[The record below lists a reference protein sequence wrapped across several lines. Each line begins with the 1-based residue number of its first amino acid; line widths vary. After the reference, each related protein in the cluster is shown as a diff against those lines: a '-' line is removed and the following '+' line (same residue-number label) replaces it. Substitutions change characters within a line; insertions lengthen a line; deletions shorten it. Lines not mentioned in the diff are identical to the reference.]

1 MCDSVVREAHPF
13 KGILFILGAV
23 FLFAGSDALSKYL
36 TQFYPVVLV
45 LWVRYVVHVLLMLIA
60 LRPKSIQSLFVTAN
74 PKLQLVRGLCMSC
87 TNLLFI
93 SALRFIPLAEG
104 TSIVYLTP
112 LIVTVLSGPLLGE
125 RVGRLQ
131 WVAVVIGFIGVL
143 LIVRPGGALFH
154 PVALL
159 ALGAACSFSL
169 YQLVTRKLNKTD
181 SANVSNFISGLVS
194 VAVTSLL
201 LPFFWQVP
209 TLHFGLLMVA
219 LGFSALISHLWMTHA
234 YHHANPSTLAPF
246 TYLQLPFA
254 GFIGY
259 MLFDHIPDTLA
270 FVGMFIIALGGLLVI
285 FGQRKAVEPVA
296 D

>member
-1 MCDSVVREAHPF
+1 MNKEHPF
-13 KGILFILGAV
+13 KGVLFILGAV
-23 FLFAGSDALSKYL
+23 FLFASSDALSKYL
-36 TQFYPVVLV
+36 TQSYPVVLV

-60 LRPKSIQSLFVTAN
+60 LRPKSITSLFETAN
-74 PKLQLVRGLCMSC
+74 PKLQLVRGLCMAC

-104 TSIVYLTP
+104 TSIIYLTP
-112 LIVTVLSGPLLGE
+112 LIITVLSGPLLGE

-131 WVAVVIGFIGVL
+131 WVAVLIGFIGVL

-169 YQLVTRKLNKTD
+169 YQLVTRILNRTD

-201 LPFFWQVP
+201 LPFFWAIP
-209 TLHFGLLMVA
+209 TLYFGGLMVI
-219 LGFSALISHLWMTHA
+219 LGFSALVSHLFMTHA

-254 GFIGY
+254 GLIGY
-259 MLFDHIPDTLA
+259 ALFDHVPDMLA
-270 FVGMFIIALGGLLVI
+270 FVGMLVIALGGLLVI
-285 FGQRKAVEPVA
+285 FGQRKAIEPTA

>member
-1 MCDSVVREAHPF
+1 MSKEHPF
-13 KGILFILGAV
+13 KGVLFILAAV

-60 LRPKSIQSLFVTAN
+60 LRPKSIASLFETAN
-74 PKLQLVRGLCMSC
+74 PKLQLVRGLCMAC

-112 LIVTVLSGPLLGE
+112 LIVTVLSGPLLGA

-131 WVAVVIGFIGVL
+131 WVAVLIGFMGVL

-169 YQLVTRKLNKTD
+169 YQLVTRKLNRTD

-201 LPFFWQVP
+201 LPFFWTMP
-209 TLHFGLLMVA
+209 TLYFGCLMVA
-219 LGFSALISHLWMTHA
+219 LGFSALVSHLFMTHA
-234 YHHANPSTLAPF
+234 YHHAEPSTLAPF

-254 GFIGY
+254 GLIGY
-259 MLFDHIPDTLA
+259 VLFDHIPDTLA
-270 FVGMFIIALGGLLVI
+270 FVWLFVIALGGLLVVI
-285 FGQRKAVEPVA
+285 GQRKAVVPTA
-296 D
+296 H

>member
-285 FGQRKAVEPVA
+285 FG
-296 D
+296 

>member
-1 MCDSVVREAHPF
+1 VNEEHPF
-13 KGILFILGAV
+13 KGVLFILGAV
-23 FLFAGSDALSKYL
+23 FLFASSDALSKYL

-60 LRPKSIQSLFVTAN
+60 LRPKSMWSLFETAN
-74 PKLQLVRGLCMSC
+74 PKLQLVRGLCMAS

-104 TSIVYLTP
+104 TSIIYLTP
-112 LIVTVLSGPLLGE
+112 LIITVLSGPFLGE

-131 WVAVVIGFIGVL
+131 WVAVLIGFIGVL

-169 YQLVTRKLNKTD
+169 YQLVTRILNRTD

-201 LPFFWQVP
+201 LPFFWSVP
-209 TLHFGLLMVA
+209 TLYFGGLMVA
-219 LGFSALISHLWMTHA
+219 LGFSALVSHLFMTHA

-254 GFIGY
+254 GLIGY
-259 MLFDHIPDTLA
+259 VLFDHIPDMLA
-270 FVGMFIIALGGLLVI
+270 FGGMFVIALGGLLVI
-285 FGQRKAVEPVA
+285 FVQRKAIEPTA

>member
-1 MCDSVVREAHPF
+1 VSKEHPLR
-13 KGILFILGAV
+13 GVLFILGAV
-23 FLFAGSDALSKYL
+23 FLFASSDALSKYL
-36 TQFYPVVLV
+36 TQSYPVVLV

-60 LRPKSIQSLFVTAN
+60 LRPKSITSLFETAN
-74 PKLQLVRGLCMSC
+74 PKLQLVRGLCMAC

-104 TSIVYLTP
+104 TSIIYLTP
-112 LIVTVLSGPLLGE
+112 LIITVLSGPLLGE

-131 WVAVVIGFIGVL
+131 WVAVLIGFIGVL

-169 YQLVTRKLNKTD
+169 YQLVTRILNRTD

-201 LPFFWQVP
+201 LPFFWAIP
-209 TLHFGLLMVA
+209 TLYFGGLMVI
-219 LGFSALISHLWMTHA
+219 LGFSALVSHLFMTHA
-234 YHHANPSTLAPF
+234 YHHAKPSTLAPF

-254 GFIGY
+254 GLIGY
-259 MLFDHIPDTLA
+259 VLFDHIPDMLA
-270 FVGMFIIALGGLLVI
+270 FVGMLVIALGGLLVV
-285 FGQRKAVEPVA
+285 FGQRKTIEPTV

>member
-1 MCDSVVREAHPF
+1 VKDEHPL
-13 KGILFILGAV
+13 KGVFFIIGAV

-45 LWVRYVVHVLLMLIA
+45 LWVRYVVHVLLMIIA
-60 LRPKSIQSLFVTAN
+60 LRPKSMRTLFVTAN
-74 PKLQLVRGLCMSC
+74 PKLQLIRGLCMVS

-93 SALRFIPLAEG
+93 SALRFMPLAEG

-125 RVGRLQ
+125 QVGRLQ
-131 WVAVVIGFIGVL
+131 WLAVLIGFAGVL

-159 ALGAACSFSL
+159 ALAAAFSFSL
-169 YQLVTRKLNKTD
+169 YQLVTRKLNRTD
-181 SANVSNFISGLVS
+181 NANVSNFISGIVS

-201 LPFFWQVP
+201 LPFVWEIP
-209 TLHFGLLMVA
+209 SLYFGGLMVA
-219 LGFSALISHLWMTHA
+219 LGFSALVSHVLMTHA
-234 YHHANPSTLAPF
+234 YHHAQPSTLAPF

-254 GFIGY
+254 GLIGY
-259 MLFDHIPDTLA
+259 MLFNHIPDMLA
-270 FVGMFIIALGGLLVI
+270 FVGMLVIALGGILVI
-285 FGQRKAVEPVA
+285 IGRRKKVA
-296 D
+296 PIADR

>member
-1 MCDSVVREAHPF
+1 MNKEHPF
-13 KGILFILGAV
+13 KGVLFILGAV
-23 FLFAGSDALSKYL
+23 FLFASSDALSKYL
-36 TQFYPVVLV
+36 TQSYPVVLV

-60 LRPKSIQSLFVTAN
+60 LRPKSITSLFETAN
-74 PKLQLVRGLCMSC
+74 PKLQLVRGLCMAC

-104 TSIVYLTP
+104 TSIIYLTP
-112 LIVTVLSGPLLGE
+112 LIITVLSGPLLGE

-131 WVAVVIGFIGVL
+131 WVAVLIGFIGVL

-169 YQLVTRKLNKTD
+169 YQLVTRILNRTD

-201 LPFFWQVP
+201 LPFFWAIP
-209 TLHFGLLMVA
+209 TLYFGGLMVI
-219 LGFSALISHLWMTHA
+219 LGFSALVSHLFMTHA

-254 GFIGY
+254 GLIGY
-259 MLFDHIPDTLA
+259 VLFDHIPDMLA
-270 FVGMFIIALGGLLVI
+270 FVGMLVIALGGLLVI
-285 FGQRKAVEPVA
+285 FGQRKAIEPTA

>member
-1 MCDSVVREAHPF
+1 MKDEHPL
-13 KGILFILGAV
+13 KGVFFIIGAV

-60 LRPKSIQSLFVTAN
+60 LRPKSMRSLFVTAN
-74 PKLQLVRGLCMSC
+74 PKLQLIRGLCMVS

-93 SALRFIPLAEG
+93 SALRFMPLAEG

-131 WVAVVIGFIGVL
+131 WLAVLIGFAGVL

-159 ALGAACSFSL
+159 ALAAAFSFSL
-169 YQLVTRKLNKTD
+169 YQLVTRKLNRTD
-181 SANVSNFISGLVS
+181 NANVSNFISGIVS

-201 LPFFWQVP
+201 LPLVWEIP
-209 TLHFGLLMVA
+209 TLHYAGLMVA
-219 LGFSALISHLWMTHA
+219 LGVSALVSHLFMTHA
-234 YHHANPSTLAPF
+234 YHHAKPSTLAPF

-254 GFIGY
+254 GLIGY
-259 MLFDHIPDTLA
+259 ILFNHIPEMLA
-270 FVGMFIIALGGLLVI
+270 FVGMLVIAVGGLLVI
-285 FGQRKAVEPVA
+285 IGQRKTVA
-296 D
+296 PIAD

>member
-1 MCDSVVREAHPF
+1 VNKEHPF
-13 KGILFILGAV
+13 KGVLFILGAV
-23 FLFAGSDALSKYL
+23 FLFASSDALSKYL
-36 TQFYPVVLV
+36 TQSYPVVLV

-60 LRPKSIQSLFVTAN
+60 LRPKSITSLFETAN
-74 PKLQLVRGLCMSC
+74 PKLQLVRGLCMAC

-104 TSIVYLTP
+104 TSIIYLTP
-112 LIVTVLSGPLLGE
+112 LIITVLSGPLLGE

-131 WVAVVIGFIGVL
+131 WVAVLIGFVGVL

-169 YQLVTRKLNKTD
+169 YQLVTRILNRTD

-201 LPFFWQVP
+201 LPFFWAIP
-209 TLHFGLLMVA
+209 TLYFGGLMVV
-219 LGFSALISHLWMTHA
+219 LGFSALVSHLFMTHA
-234 YHHANPSTLAPF
+234 YHHAKPSTLAPF

-259 MLFDHIPDTLA
+259 VLFDHIPDMLA
-270 FVGMFIIALGGLLVI
+270 FVGMLVIALGGLLVI
-285 FGQRKAVEPVA
+285 FGQRKALEPTA

>member
-1 MCDSVVREAHPF
+1 VKDEHPL
-13 KGILFILGAV
+13 KGVFFIIGAV

-60 LRPKSIQSLFVTAN
+60 LRPKSMRSLLVTAN
-74 PKLQLVRGLCMSC
+74 PKLQLIRGLCMVS

-93 SALRFIPLAEG
+93 SALRFMPLAEG

-125 RVGRLQ
+125 RVSRLQ
-131 WVAVVIGFIGVL
+131 WVAVLIGFAGVL

-159 ALGAACSFSL
+159 ALAAAFSFSL
-169 YQLVTRKLNKTD
+169 YQLVTRKLNRTD
-181 SANVSNFISGLVS
+181 NANVSNFISGIVS

-201 LPFFWQVP
+201 LPLVWEIP
-209 TLHFGLLMVA
+209 TLHFAGLMVA
-219 LGFSALISHLWMTHA
+219 LGFSALVSHLFMTHA
-234 YHHANPSTLAPF
+234 YHHAKPSTLAPF

-254 GFIGY
+254 GLIGY
-259 MLFDHIPDTLA
+259 MLFNHIPDTLA
-270 FVGMFIIALGGLLVI
+270 FVGMLVIVLGGILVVI
-285 FGQRKAVEPVA
+285 GQRKAVAPIA

>member
-1 MCDSVVREAHPF
+1 VKDEHPL
-13 KGILFILGAV
+13 KGVFFIIGAV

-45 LWVRYVVHVLLMLIA
+45 LWVRYVVHVLLMIIA
-60 LRPKSIQSLFVTAN
+60 LRPKSMRTLFVTAN
-74 PKLQLVRGLCMSC
+74 PKLQLMRGLCMVS

-93 SALRFIPLAEG
+93 SALRFMPLAEG

-125 RVGRLQ
+125 QVGRLQ
-131 WVAVVIGFIGVL
+131 WLAVLIGFAGVL

-159 ALGAACSFSL
+159 ALAAAFSFSL
-169 YQLVTRKLNKTD
+169 YQLVTRKLNRTD
-181 SANVSNFISGLVS
+181 NANVSNFISGIVS

-201 LPFFWQVP
+201 LPFVWEIP
-209 TLHFGLLMVA
+209 SLYFGGLMVA
-219 LGFSALISHLWMTHA
+219 LGFSALVSHVLMTHA
-234 YHHANPSTLAPF
+234 YHHAQPSTLAPF

-254 GFIGY
+254 GLIGY
-259 MLFDHIPDTLA
+259 MLFNHIPDMLA
-270 FVGMFIIALGGLLVI
+270 FVGMLVIALGGILVI
-285 FGQRKAVEPVA
+285 IGRRKKVA
-296 D
+296 PIADR

>member
-1 MCDSVVREAHPF
+1 VKDEHPL
-13 KGILFILGAV
+13 KGVFFIIGAV

-45 LWVRYVVHVLLMLIA
+45 LWVRYVVHVLLMIIA
-60 LRPKSIQSLFVTAN
+60 LRPKSMRTLFVTAN
-74 PKLQLVRGLCMSC
+74 PKLQLMRGLCMVS

-93 SALRFIPLAEG
+93 SALRFMPLAEG

-125 RVGRLQ
+125 QVGRLQ
-131 WVAVVIGFIGVL
+131 WLAVLIGFAGVL

-159 ALGAACSFSL
+159 ALAAAFSFSL
-169 YQLVTRKLNKTD
+169 YQLVTRKLNRTD
-181 SANVSNFISGLVS
+181 NANVSNFISGIVS

-201 LPFFWQVP
+201 LPFFWEIP
-209 TLHFGLLMVA
+209 SLYFGGLMVA
-219 LGFSALISHLWMTHA
+219 LGFSALVSHVLMTHA
-234 YHHANPSTLAPF
+234 YHHAQPSTLAPF

-254 GFIGY
+254 GLIGY
-259 MLFDHIPDTLA
+259 MLFNHIPDMLA
-270 FVGMFIIALGGLLVI
+270 FVGMLVIALGGILVI
-285 FGQRKAVEPVA
+285 IGRRKKVA
-296 D
+296 PIADR

>member
-1 MCDSVVREAHPF
+1 MSKEHPI
-13 KGILFILGAV
+13 KGILFILAAV

-36 TQFYPVVLV
+36 TQFYTVVLV

-60 LRPKSIQSLFVTAN
+60 LRPKSITSLFETAN
-74 PKLQLVRGLCMSC
+74 PKLQLVRGLCMVC

-112 LIVTVLSGPLLGE
+112 LIVTVLSGPLLGAQ
-125 RVGRLQ
+125 VGRLQ
-131 WVAVVIGFIGVL
+131 WVAVLIGFMGVL

-154 PVALL
+154 PIALL

-169 YQLVTRKLNKTD
+169 YQLVTRKLNRTD
-181 SANVSNFISGLVS
+181 NANVSNFISGLVS
-194 VAVTSLL
+194 VVVTSLL
-201 LPFFWQVP
+201 LPFFWTIP
-209 TLHFGLLMVA
+209 TLYFGSLMVA
-219 LGFSALISHLWMTHA
+219 LGFSALVSHLCMTHA
-234 YHHANPSTLAPF
+234 YHHAEPSTLAPF

-254 GFIGY
+254 GLIGY
-259 MLFDHIPDTLA
+259 VLFDHIPDTLA
-270 FVGMFIIALGGLLVI
+270 FVGMFVIALGGLLVI
-285 FGQRKAVEPVA
+285 VGQRKALEPTA

>member
-1 MCDSVVREAHPF
+1 VKDEHPL
-13 KGILFILGAV
+13 KGVFFIIGAV

-60 LRPKSIQSLFVTAN
+60 LRPKSMRSLFVTAN
-74 PKLQLVRGLCMSC
+74 PKLQLIRGLCMVS

-93 SALRFIPLAEG
+93 SALRFMPLAEG

-131 WVAVVIGFIGVL
+131 WLAVLIGFAGVL

-159 ALGAACSFSL
+159 ALAAAFSFSL
-169 YQLVTRKLNKTD
+169 YQLVTRKLNRTD
-181 SANVSNFISGLVS
+181 NANVSNFISGIVS

-201 LPFFWQVP
+201 LPLVWEIP
-209 TLHFGLLMVA
+209 TLHYAGLMVA
-219 LGFSALISHLWMTHA
+219 LGVSALVSHLFMTHA
-234 YHHANPSTLAPF
+234 YHHAKPSTLAPF

-254 GFIGY
+254 GLIGY
-259 MLFDHIPDTLA
+259 ILFNHIPEMLA
-270 FVGMFIIALGGLLVI
+270 FVGMLVIAVGGLLVI
-285 FGQRKAVEPVA
+285 IGQRKTVA
-296 D
+296 PIAD

>member
-1 MCDSVVREAHPF
+1 MSKEHPF
-13 KGILFILGAV
+13 KGVLFILAAV

-36 TQFYPVVLV
+36 TQSYPVVLV

-60 LRPKSIQSLFVTAN
+60 LRPKSITSLFETAN
-74 PKLQLVRGLCMSC
+74 PKLQLVRGLCMAC

-112 LIVTVLSGPLLGE
+112 LIVTVLSGPLLGAQ
-125 RVGRLQ
+125 VGRLQ
-131 WVAVVIGFIGVL
+131 WVAVLIGFMGVL

-169 YQLVTRKLNKTD
+169 YQLVTRKLNRTD

-201 LPFFWQVP
+201 LPFFWTVP
-209 TLHFGLLMVA
+209 TLYFGCLMVA
-219 LGFSALISHLWMTHA
+219 LGFSALVSHLCMTHA
-234 YHHANPSTLAPF
+234 YHHAEPSTLAPF

-254 GFIGY
+254 GLIGY
-259 MLFDHIPDTLA
+259 VLFDHIPDTLA
-270 FVGMFIIALGGLLVI
+270 FVGMFVIALGGLLVI
-285 FGQRKAVEPVA
+285 VGQRKAVEPTA